1 MKYLLPLPTLLIS
14 MLLYIALASTGP
26 LDRIVSDFAAPSGA
40 ITAIT
45 AGEMIIL
52 LSIPLFVVEMW
63 KSTSI
68 GNVGMV
74 DHMLSLL
81 VAVVAGFAYL
91 TAPAFGTSTFLIL
104 VAMQFADVAAGVIVS
119 IRAARRDFGIEA

>member
-1 MKYLLPLPTLLIS
+1 MKYFLTFPTLIIA
-14 MLLYIALASTGP
+14 MLVYMALGAGGP
-26 LDRIVSDFAAPSGA
+26 LDRIITDFAVPSGA
-40 ITAIT
+40 VTAIT
-45 AGEMIIL
+45 ASEMVIL
-52 LSIPLFVVEMW
+52 LSVPLFVIEMW

-68 GNVGMV
+68 GNAGMV

-81 VAVVAGFAYL
+81 VAVIAGFAYL
-91 TAPAFGTSTFLIL
+91 TAPAFGTSTFLFL